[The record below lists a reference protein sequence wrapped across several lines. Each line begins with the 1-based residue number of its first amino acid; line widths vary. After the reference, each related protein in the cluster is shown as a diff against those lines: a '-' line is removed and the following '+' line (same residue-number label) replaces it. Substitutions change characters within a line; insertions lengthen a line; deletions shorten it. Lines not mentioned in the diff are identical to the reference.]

1 METNPFIE
9 KIEKIR
15 KDARTHIEKGA
26 ITPGY
31 SVDKKTLM
39 ALLNS
44 ALATEQIC
52 TLRYKKHYYTA
63 TKLGASIAADEFL
76 EHSQQE
82 AEHADKLADRIAQLD
97 GEPEF
102 DPEKIIEIAH
112 VKYVNCNE
120 LSQMV
125 KENLIAERIA
135 IDSYRE
141 MIKFIGDDDPTTR
154 RILEDILATEEE
166 HADDLVDIANQ
177 YQLKLTG

>member
-102 DPEKIIEIAH
+102 DPEKI
-112 VKYVNCNE
+112 
-120 LSQMV
+120 
-125 KENLIAERIA
+125 
-135 IDSYRE
+135 
-141 MIKFIGDDDPTTR
+141 R
-154 RILEDILATEEE
+154 RF
-166 HADDLVDIANQ
+166 
-177 YQLKLTG
+177 